1 MTIMMIIAL
10 IFKILLLIIMTM
22 IIMMMMMM
30 MTTIVVLGKMI
41 TIKMIRITQENDR
54 NIMMMMIGNG
64 RFSRTLDP
72 EICVT
77 PWLDR
82 KTSVI
87 KFESEDFVVAFF
99 FFLSLLGKESPIFW
113 ISDSVHIAWYKKMNL
128 MSHSILNANLLFVPF
143 FV

>member
-10 IFKILLLIIMTM
+10 IIKILLLIIMTM
-22 IIMMMMMM
+22 IIMMMMMMM

-77 PWLDR
+77 LWLDR

-99 FFLSLLGKESPIFW
+99 FLFIPARERV
-113 ISDSVHIAWYKKMNL
+113 SD
-128 MSHSILNANLLFVPF
+128 ILDIR
-143 FV
+143 

>member
-22 IIMMMMMM
+22 IIMMMM

-99 FFLSLLGKESPIFW
+99 FLFIPARERV
-113 ISDSVHIAWYKKMNL
+113 SD
-128 MSHSILNANLLFVPF
+128 ILDIR
-143 FV
+143 

>member
-1 MTIMMIIAL
+1 
-10 IFKILLLIIMTM
+10 
-22 IIMMMMMM
+22 MMMMMM

-54 NIMMMMIGNG
+54 NIMMMNG

-87 KFESEDFVVAFF
+87 KFGSEDFVVAFF
-99 FFLSLLGKESPIFW
+99 FLFIPARERV
-113 ISDSVHIAWYKKMNL
+113 SD
-128 MSHSILNANLLFVPF
+128 ILDIR
-143 FV
+143 

>member
-22 IIMMMMMM
+22 MIMMMMMM
-30 MTTIVVLGKMI
+30 MTTIVVLRKMI

-87 KFESEDFVVAFF
+87 KFESEGFVVAFL
-99 FFLSLLGKESPIFW
+99 FLFIPARERV
-113 ISDSVHIAWYKKMNL
+113 SD
-128 MSHSILNANLLFVPF
+128 ILDIR
-143 FV
+143 

>member
-22 IIMMMMMM
+22 MIMMMMM

-87 KFESEDFVVAFF
+87 KFESEDFVVAFL
-99 FFLSLLGKESPIFW
+99 FLFIPARERV
-113 ISDSVHIAWYKKMNL
+113 SD
-128 MSHSILNANLLFVPF
+128 ILDIR
-143 FV
+143 

>member
-1 MTIMMIIAL
+1 MM
-10 IFKILLLIIMTM
+10 M
-22 IIMMMMMM
+22 MMMMMM
-30 MTTIVVLGKMI
+30 MTKIVVLGKMI
-41 TIKMIRITQENDR
+41 TIRMIRITQENDR

>member
-22 IIMMMMMM
+22 MIMMM

-87 KFESEDFVVAFF
+87 KSESEDFVVTF
-99 FFLSLLGKESPIFW
+99 FFLFIPARERV
-113 ISDSVHIAWYKKMNL
+113 SD
-128 MSHSILNANLLFVPF
+128 ILDIR
-143 FV
+143 

>member
-1 MTIMMIIAL
+1 MMIIAL

-22 IIMMMMMM
+22 MIMM

-87 KFESEDFVVAFF
+87 KFESEDFVVAFL
-99 FFLSLLGKESPIFW
+99 FLFIPARERV
-113 ISDSVHIAWYKKMNL
+113 SD
-128 MSHSILNANLLFVPF
+128 ILDIR
-143 FV
+143 

>member
-1 MTIMMIIAL
+1 MMIIAL

-22 IIMMMMMM
+22 IIMMMM

-99 FFLSLLGKESPIFW
+99 FLFIPARERV
-113 ISDSVHIAWYKKMNL
+113 SD
-128 MSHSILNANLLFVPF
+128 ILDIR
-143 FV
+143 

>member
-1 MTIMMIIAL
+1 MMIIAL

-22 IIMMMMMM
+22 MIMMM

-99 FFLSLLGKESPIFW
+99 FLFIPARERV
-113 ISDSVHIAWYKKMNL
+113 SD
-128 MSHSILNANLLFVPF
+128 ILDVR
-143 FV
+143 

>member
-1 MTIMMIIAL
+1 MTIKMIIAL

-22 IIMMMMMM
+22 IIMMMM

-77 PWLDR
+77 PWLDL

>member
-1 MTIMMIIAL
+1 MMIIAL

-22 IIMMMMMM
+22 MIMMMM

-54 NIMMMMIGNG
+54 NIMMMMMMMNG

-87 KFESEDFVVAFF
+87 KFESEDFVVAFL
-99 FFLSLLGKESPIFW
+99 FLFIPARERV
-113 ISDSVHIAWYKKMNL
+113 SD
-128 MSHSILNANLLFVPF
+128 ILDIR
-143 FV
+143 

>member
-22 IIMMMMMM
+22 MIMMMM

-99 FFLSLLGKESPIFW
+99 FLFIPASERV
-113 ISDSVHIAWYKKMNL
+113 SD
-128 MSHSILNANLLFVPF
+128 ILDIR
-143 FV
+143 

>member
-22 IIMMMMMM
+22 MIMMM

-82 KTSVI
+82 KTS
-87 KFESEDFVVAFF
+87 ESEDFVVAFL
-99 FFLSLLGKESPIFW
+99 FLFIPARERV
-113 ISDSVHIAWYKKMNL
+113 SD
-128 MSHSILNANLLFVPF
+128 ILDIR
-143 FV
+143 